1 MQSADEWKKELEH
14 LGESVSELKK
24 WIDHHG

>member
-1 MQSADEWKKELEH
+1 MQSADEWKKELEQ